1 VTSGTIERSTSQSR
15 SWRPIV
21 ITLVAIAALLLPI
34 GAVLQV
40 VLTAQFDDRSRTQ
53 AIIVLDSARYWGDP
67 RAVRQA
73 RWEHAAELYGQG
85 VAPVVV
91 LTGPRRAS
99 ASARD
104 VLIERGVP
112 AEDVVVFPTTPDTV
126 GSLRTVG
133 QVMRDLGW
141 QSATFVTD
149 RPHAARAGSIA
160 TGLGIDAHLSPTHT
174 GPGTAL
180 TSEYVGWETAA
191 LLRHYMRSLLTS
203 TDTIV
208 GG

>member
-1 VTSGTIERSTSQSR
+1 MERPTSLPRQ
-15 SWRPIV
+15 WRPV
-21 ITLVAIAALLLPI
+21 LLTLVAITALLLPV

-40 VLTAQFDDRSRTQ
+40 VLTAQFDDRSQTQ
-53 AIIVLDSARYWGDP
+53 AIVVLDSARYWGDP
-67 RAVRQA
+67 KAVRQA
-73 RWEHAAELYGQG
+73 RWEHAAELYEQG

-99 ASARD
+99 VTARE
-104 VLIERGVP
+104 VLVERGVP

-133 QVMRDLGW
+133 HVMRDLGW
-141 QSATFVTD
+141 QSATLVTD

-160 TGLGIDAHLSPTHT
+160 TGLGIDAHLSPTHS

-191 LLRHYMRSLLTS
+191 LLRHYVRSVWS
-203 TDTIV
+203 PSDVIV